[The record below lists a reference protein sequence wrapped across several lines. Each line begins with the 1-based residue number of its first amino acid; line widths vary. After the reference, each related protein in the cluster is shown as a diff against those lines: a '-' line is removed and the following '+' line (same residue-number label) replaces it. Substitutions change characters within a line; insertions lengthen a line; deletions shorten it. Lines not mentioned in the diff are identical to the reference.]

1 MSINNGKHI
10 FKYLVKQ
17 TLEVA
22 LTLFVGMLT
31 LMAFGGI
38 LGAIWALFFG
48 NI

>member
-1 MSINNGKHI
+1 MSINNGKRI

-17 TLEVA
+17 AFEVA
-22 LTLFVGMLT
+22 LTLFVGVLV

-38 LGAIWALFFG
+38 LGAIWALLFG